1 MILTFV
7 VMVSPIAVAWFY
19 IRNKRKW
26 LTSEDDTEE
35 VKEEQDKFEQKY
47 GDILEGVK
55 KNKLT
60 SLGYILIFIMRRITM
75 TLIVALPYLTV
86 QWF

>member
-1 MILTFV
+1 
-7 VMVSPIAVAWFY
+7 MVSPIAVSWFY

-47 GDILEGVK
+47 GDVLEGVK
-55 KNKLT
+55 RNKLS
-60 SLGYILIFIMRRITM
+60 SLAYILIFIMRRITM
-75 TLIVALPYLTV
+75 TLIVSFPYLTM
-86 QWF
+86 